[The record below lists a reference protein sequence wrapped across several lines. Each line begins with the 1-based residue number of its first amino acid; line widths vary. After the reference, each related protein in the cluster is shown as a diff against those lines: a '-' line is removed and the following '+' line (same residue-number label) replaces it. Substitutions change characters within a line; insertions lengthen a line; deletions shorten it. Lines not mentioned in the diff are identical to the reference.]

1 MKKPD
6 YKVVEIVDFTE
17 VVIRT
22 KKMET
27 SFLCTTHISWFKRNI
42 IWSRFWNRKKQN
54 KYKLF
59 KEMIDENGGV
69 MPDIYE
75 ITKEDYE
82 DNEIYDV
89 F

>member
-1 MKKPD
+1 MK
-6 YKVVEIVDFTE
+6 YYLVADFGTIAEAKNKTE
-17 VVIRT
+17 
-22 KKMET
+22 
-27 SFLCTTHISWFKRNI
+27 L
-42 IWSRFWNRKKQN
+42 
-54 KYKLF
+54 YKLF
-59 KEMIDENGGV
+59 GGKKEMIDENGGV